1 MKYILV
7 KPIDATFSCSEG
19 SVVGIE
25 IGLRARTVERERER
39 GGWDALQRK
48 EVNFL
53 EIRNL

>member
-25 IGLRARTVERERER
+25 IGLRARTVERERES
-39 GGWDALQRK
+39 WDALQRK

>member
-39 GGWDALQRK
+39 ELGRAPEEGGEL
-48 EVNFL
+48 F
-53 EIRNL
+53 RN